1 MVRIYT
7 YSKCDT
13 CRRALRF
20 LRKRNVPFEE
30 IAIRETPP
38 SKSELKAMATA
49 YGDTR
54 RLFNS
59 SGSDYKALSL
69 STRLSGMSEE
79 EALKLLS
86 QTGNLVKRPFLIGES
101 VRLVGFKLPEWEAA
115 FLAEGT
121 ML

>member
-7 YSKCDT
+7 YSKCVT

-20 LRKRNVPFEE
+20 LREHNVPFEE
-30 IAIRETPP
+30 IAIRETTP

-49 YGDTR
+49 YGGTR

-59 SGSDYKALSL
+59 SGSDYKAL
-69 STRLSGMSEE
+69 RLSARLPGVAEE

-86 QTGNLVKRPFLIGES
+86 QNGNLVKRPFLIGEN
-101 VRLVGFKLPEWEAA
+101 VRLVGFKLPQWEAA